1 MTITGPCPNKRQ
13 RRGKDSTRYSRPT
26 VKKNEK
32 KSLLEEHI
40 VYSDIIFAKIF
51 TFGGTLKGVLTLSL
65 QKNHFQRNT
74 KVTLTLSLQKFLHLE
89 AHKSRF

>member
-1 MTITGPCPNKRQ
+1 MQ
-13 RRGKDSTRYSRPT
+13 
-26 VKKNEK
+26 K

-51 TFGGTLKGVLTLSL
+51 TFGGTQKGVLTLSL

-74 KVTLTLSLQKFLHLE
+74 KVGFDIIFAKIFTIKGTLKTL
-89 AHKSRF
+89 